1 MRLRISNFRIMET
14 LGLMKTEKRKTSGLG
29 ILLMLVCAGCLCTG
43 QFIWKSYDGPLPLI
57 VGFGI
62 YGLGAFSMLCAYR
75 FGSLSV
81 LQPINSVS
89 YVIAAVLG
97 NIFFDE
103 AITVG
108 KIAGITLI
116 MAGVIFL
123 ARGEIVE

>member
-1 MRLRISNFRIMET
+1 MEKGKKQT
-14 LGLMKTEKRKTSGLG
+14 AWIG
-29 ILLMLVCAGCLCTG
+29 ILLMLICAVCLCTG
-43 QFIWKSYDGPLPLI
+43 QFIWKCYDGLIPLI

-62 YGLGAFSMLCAYR
+62 YGFGALSMLCAYR

-97 NIFFDE
+97 SVFLHE
-103 AITVG
+103 TITVG
-108 KIAGITLI
+108 KVAGIILI

-123 ARGEIVE
+123 ARGEVAE